1 VPTASNLNFGPG
13 DTVPNMVIAKVGS
26 GGKVNV
32 YNAVGS
38 TDVLF
43 DVAGWYADGSLSSV
57 ATGLY
62 GPLSPVRILDTRN
75 GLGGY
80 SHEVGPGQ
88 NVSVQAA
95 GVGGVPSTGVSAV
108 VLNVTVTNPNS
119 GSYLTVY
126 PTGSSLPT
134 ASNLNF
140 MPGQTVPN
148 LVVVKV
154 GSNGQLNVYNA
165 VGSTDVVFDVTGWYS
180 T

>member
-1 VPTASNLNFGPG
+1 MA
-13 DTVPNMVIAKVGS
+13 
-26 GGKVNV
+26 
-32 YNAVGS
+32 
-38 TDVLF
+38 
-43 DVAGWYADGSLSSV
+43 
-57 ATGLY
+57 
-62 GPLSPVRILDTRN
+62 
-75 GLGGY
+75 
-80 SHEVGPGQ
+80 
-88 NVSVQAA
+88 
-95 GVGGVPSTGVSAV
+95 AV

-126 PTGSSLPT
+126 PTGSALPT

-165 VGSTDVVFDVTGWYS
+165 VGNTDVIFDVTGWYS